1 MPAAVQPVHN
11 LNWNRPFSQ
20 AKSATSI
27 LPLLLYRVGGP
38 IRAPAFGVRTRCS
51 RYCLLLLV
59 LKSTSSIDLDRPILI
74 LYAQSAIPA
83 EESVVCC
90 VSCVGGLPFACACP
104 SLGLSIPFL
113 IYTYN
118 SDVTVYQL
126 YMNLNASITIS
137 ICVIY
142 NIYIL
147 IINAILNYINIHNIA
162 YISLIMIL

>member
-74 LYAQSAIPA
+74 LYAQSAFPA
-83 EESVVCC
+83 EESVVSH
-90 VSCVGGLPFACACP
+90 VWGGYHLPARALAWGC
-104 SLGLSIPFL
+104 LSHFSFTP
-113 IYTYN
+113 
-118 SDVTVYQL
+118 
-126 YMNLNASITIS
+126 ITLMSQFI
-137 ICVIY
+137 
-142 NIYIL
+142 
-147 IINAILNYINIHNIA
+147 NYI
-162 YISLIMIL
+162 